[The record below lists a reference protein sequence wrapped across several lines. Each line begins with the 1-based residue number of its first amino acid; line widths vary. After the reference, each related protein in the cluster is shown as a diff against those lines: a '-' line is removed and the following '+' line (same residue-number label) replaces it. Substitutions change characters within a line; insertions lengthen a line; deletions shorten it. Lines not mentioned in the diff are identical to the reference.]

1 MKVVLEPGSGQIQVE
16 DAIRVGHKSSQF
28 EFILN
33 SGLTVQSETGRLRK
47 LGVSEDGLR
56 IAYRV
61 TVQTPVDTLK
71 LHYHGKPVF
80 SPQRRLGDMPQ
91 GVISED
97 GVYLDGA
104 SAWYPLFDLDLD
116 AVDLEVKLPDDW
128 QAVSIGRRVEGDGS
142 VTWKTRVTHDDLYLI
157 AGRFARHARRHGD
170 VDLSV
175 YLLQDDAVLA
185 ERYLGLIGGY
195 IDHYS
200 RLIGSYPYAKFAV
213 VENRW
218 QTGFGMPSFTLLGS
232 RVIRLPFIPYT
243 SLPHEILH
251 NWWGN
256 GVWIDYTRGNWSEG
270 LTAYLADHWMQA
282 REGKGDQYRL
292 KALQRYSN
300 FAAQGEDLPLSDFV
314 SRHNDATQSIGY
326 SKSLMLFHMLRNA
339 LGDEGFVDGLRRLW
353 ETHRHTRVG
362 FSETVRTVA
371 AADQAVGERFLP
383 WLERAGAPRIRL
395 VASEVRALDDGW
407 ALDLTVD
414 QGQDAPFEFEL
425 PVLVTLH
432 GEDRAR
438 RLLAPITER
447 RSLLEYRFDK
457 RPLRVDL
464 DPEYDVLRYLD
475 PTEQPPA
482 LNRLFG
488 SSQAWLVLP
497 DAAEDAMHAAW
508 EALASSWQRRYPTLQ
523 VIGDASAA
531 ELPPDAD
538 RLLLGW
544 DNALLGQVREAFTR
558 DEQSLGE
565 QEVTVNGTRYGG
577 DAAGVVLVA
586 TDAQGVTTGFI
597 GAAAPRTI
605 SALARK
611 LPHYGSYGRLLFDA
625 QGGNML
631 RDTLA
636 SDHSRLSRQFG
647 SETVALRPPARGVL
661 GSAD

>member
-1 MKVVLEPGSGQIQVE
+1 MKIVVAPGSGRIQVE
-16 DAIRVGHKSSQF
+16 DVVRVDHKSSRF

-33 SGLTVQSETGRLRK
+33 SGLAVHSDTGRLRE
-47 LGVSEDGLR
+47 LSRSEDGLR
-56 IAYRV
+56 TAYRV
-61 TVQTPVDTLK
+61 TLKTPADTLK

-91 GVISED
+91 GVVSEE

-104 SAWYPLFDLDLD
+104 SAWYPLFDRDLD
-116 AVDLEVKLPDDW
+116 AVDLEVELPDGW
-128 QAVSIGRRVEGDGS
+128 QAVSIGRRAESEDS
-142 VTWKTRVTHDDLYLI
+142 VSWKTRATHDDLYLI
-157 AGRFARHARRHGD
+157 AGRFARHTRRHND

-175 YLLQDDAVLA
+175 YLLQDDAELA
-185 ERYLGLIGGY
+185 ERYLGLIGSY

-232 RVIRLPFIPYT
+232 RVMRLPFIPYT

-256 GVWIDYTRGNWSEG
+256 GVWIDYANGNWSEG

-300 FAAQGEDLPLSDFV
+300 FAAQGRDLPLRDFV

-326 SKSLMLFHMLRNA
+326 SKSLMLFHMLRSA
-339 LGDEGFVDGLRRLW
+339 LGDEAFVDGLRRLW
-353 ETHRHTRVG
+353 QTHRHTRVG
-362 FSETVRTVA
+362 FAETVRTIA
-371 AADQAVGERFLP
+371 ATDQAVSERFLP

-407 ALDLTVD
+407 TLDLTVD
-414 QGQDAPFEFEL
+414 QAQDAPFAFDL

-432 GEDRAR
+432 GEERAR
-438 RLLAPITER
+438 RLLAPISGR
-447 RSLLEYRFDK
+447 RSLLEYRFNK

-497 DAAEDAMHAAW
+497 DAAPEAMRAAW
-508 EALASSWQRRYPTLQ
+508 EALAASWQRRYPTLQ

-544 DNALLGQVREAFTR
+544 DNALLNHAREAFSR
-558 DEQSLGE
+558 DEQSLG
-565 QEVTVNGTRYGG
+565 QHDVTVDGTRYRG
-577 DAAGVVLVA
+577 DATGTVLVA
-586 TDAQGVTTGFI
+586 TDVQGVTTGFI
-597 GAAAPRTI
+597 GAPAPRTI
-605 SALARK
+605 AALARK

-625 QGGNML
+625 QGSNL
-631 RDTLA
+631 VRDTLA
-636 SDHSRLSRQFG
+636 SDHSKLSRQFG
-647 SETVALRPPARGVL
+647 SETVALRPPARSAL
-661 GSAD
+661 GTDD